1 MCSSVFKHGLMRS
14 YIHSSCII
22 DEGGIFP
29 NARGKSQ
36 LQGLVHRSVGIEE
49 GGWKE

>member
-1 MCSSVFKHGLMRS
+1 MCSSVFKHGLMQS
-14 YIHSSCII
+14 YIHSSFII
-22 DEGGIFP
+22 DEGIFP
-29 NARGKSQ
+29 NARGKGQ